1 MEIIFASIAGLIIG
15 ILIGVLISRISGQSL
30 KTRLEVLQGRMDD
43 LKSQSDQ
50 ARAEAE
56 RHCREAL
63 EAKEV
68 SCRELLAAKDASC
81 RETLQA
87 GEARHEE
94 AMAAL
99 ERRHREA
106 LEEMRHR
113 FDETMQKVSAQMRSA
128 TDDMLRQRQKEF
140 AESSTINLGQIVNPL
155 KETMD
160 EMRKTMD
167 ATRQSQ
173 TEISSDMK
181 ARLEEMMR
189 QSNAARQSADE
200 LARVFSHRGKVQGDW
215 GERALDWLLEKQG
228 LTRGVHYDVQ
238 PVMRDAGGHVLKS
251 DGGSSMRPD
260 VILHLDTVRD
270 VIIDSK
276 VSLTAFINYLNAE
289 DEETRRKALKEHV
302 DSICRHVR
310 ELAAKDYSSYV
321 QPPKLSMGYVIMFVP
336 HSGALL
342 AALNE
347 KPDLWRDAMSDNV
360 FIADEQTLFAALKIV
375 DLTWRQIAQT
385 RNHERVYALA
395 NEMMDR
401 VGKFMKHYDAIG
413 KALKTAS
420 DSYDE
425 GRKKLDPSGYSI
437 LQTCRKLKNLG
448 AQQSRT
454 NPIAAIE
461 NPVPDGDEPEPDIL
475 AETSASSRLEV
486 G

>member
-43 LKSQSDQ
+43 LKSQSEQ

-63 EAKEV
+63 EAKDV

-189 QSNAARQSADE
+189 QSNAARNKTAIFFMANLRFFRCQPLYRAHCAE
-200 LARVFSHRGKVQGDW
+200 KTKIE
-215 GERALDWLLEKQG
+215 GEKAFLCRIA
-228 LTRGVHYDVQ
+228 
-238 PVMRDAGGHVLKS
+238 PVGAKM
-251 DGGSSMRPD
+251 
-260 VILHLDTVRD
+260 TVR
-270 VIIDSK
+270 I
-276 VSLTAFINYLNAE
+276 
-289 DEETRRKALKEHV
+289 
-302 DSICRHVR
+302 
-310 ELAAKDYSSYV
+310 
-321 QPPKLSMGYVIMFVP
+321 
-336 HSGALL
+336 
-342 AALNE
+342 
-347 KPDLWRDAMSDNV
+347 
-360 FIADEQTLFAALKIV
+360 
-375 DLTWRQIAQT
+375 
-385 RNHERVYALA
+385 
-395 NEMMDR
+395 
-401 VGKFMKHYDAIG
+401 
-413 KALKTAS
+413 
-420 DSYDE
+420 
-425 GRKKLDPSGYSI
+425 
-437 LQTCRKLKNLG
+437 
-448 AQQSRT
+448 
-454 NPIAAIE
+454 
-461 NPVPDGDEPEPDIL
+461 
-475 AETSASSRLEV
+475 
-486 G
+486 